1 MVAYDYCPKC
11 HHPKHSCV
19 CHTFRHRIWNSI
31 FERPKKDESTSSSYR
46 RRVCSPSSSD
56 ETPSRDV
63 PGSPREL
70 WLGLSLALFALSL
83 LMGLAMLVV
92 WWTGIFS
99 LELKTHCTG
108 AILAAAL
115 TLVLVVIVSV
125 YPLKH
130 KLLCENCGW
139 LGSHEEIKCSVAGG
153 ICPECKRH
161 KYLVWKKPAELKRA
175 EARSLAIKAKVKEDK
190 RKGVGRHQTRADR
203 LAKRLSKIKNN
214 LRDR

>member
-1 MVAYDYCPKC
+1 MVAIDYCNKC
-11 HHPKHSCV
+11 HHPKSSCV
-19 CHTFRHRIWNSI
+19 CHTLRHRIWNAV
-31 FERPKKDESTSSSYR
+31 FERPKKDEGIPSSSR
-46 RRVCSPSSSD
+46 RRVCSSSSSI

-83 LMGLAMLVV
+83 LMGLATLVV

-115 TLVLVVIVSV
+115 TLVLVVIASI

-139 LGSHEEIKCSVAGG
+139 LGSHEEVKCSVAGG
-153 ICPECKRH
+153 ICPECRQH
-161 KYLVWKKPAELKRA
+161 KYLAWKKPAELKRA
-175 EARSLAIKAKVKEDK
+175 EARSLAIKAKLKDDRRTKES
-190 RKGVGRHQTRADR
+190 RHKIKADR
-203 LAKRLSKIKNN
+203 LAAHLSKLKKKPRNQ
-214 LRDR
+214 